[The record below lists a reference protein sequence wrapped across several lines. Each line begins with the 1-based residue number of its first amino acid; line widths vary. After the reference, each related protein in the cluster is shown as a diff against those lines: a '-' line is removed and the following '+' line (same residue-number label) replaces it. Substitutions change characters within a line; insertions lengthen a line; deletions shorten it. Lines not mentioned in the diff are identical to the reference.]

1 LRKEKKRVV
10 IEGLLDASNLGTW
23 NEETTILVISLTY

>member
-1 LRKEKKRVV
+1 M

-23 NEETTILVISLTY
+23 DEGTTILVISLTQ